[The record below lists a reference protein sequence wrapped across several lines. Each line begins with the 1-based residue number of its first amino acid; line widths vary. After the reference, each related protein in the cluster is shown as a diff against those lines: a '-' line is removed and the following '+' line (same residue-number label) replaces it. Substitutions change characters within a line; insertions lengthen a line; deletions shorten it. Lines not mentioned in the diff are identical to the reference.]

1 MFVMMN
7 LARIMVGYQGLGQC
21 ELATQN
27 AIRYAL
33 DRKQGKAFNGGD
45 VIANHPDVR
54 RMLLQMKAVTEG
66 ARVLCSETAMHVDAP
81 HHAADAEARE
91 VAQDWVDL
99 STPLVQASC
108 TDSAVDLCPMA
119 IQAYARPQIGRA
131 SFRGSGSIEEI
142 D

>member
-1 MFVMMN
+1 MSFENARGWMIGKPNTGIQNMFVMMN

-54 RMLLQMKAVTEG
+54 RMLLQMKAVTE
-66 ARVLCSETAMHVDAP
+66 RSEEHTSELQSLM
-81 HHAADAEARE
+81 R
-91 VAQDWVDL
+91 
-99 STPLVQASC
+99 SSY
-108 TDSAVDLCPMA
+108 AVFCL
-119 IQAYARPQIGRA
+119 
-131 SFRGSGSIEEI
+131 
-142 D
+142 